1 MAKFLDLDEKGASST
16 ADEPEDS
23 NDVADEIEKISAED
37 DLAADLAAADEEDK
51 DVKTEN
57 AEETMGLDV
66 HAGEDDLSKDIKTE
80 EDVKA
85 DPEPKMP
92 KGLNTLFD

>member
-1 MAKFLDLDEKGASST
+1 M
-16 ADEPEDS
+16 
-23 NDVADEIEKISAED
+23 ADEIEKISAED
-37 DLAADLAAADEEDK
+37 DLAADLAAADEEEK

-85 DPEPKMP
+85 EPEPKMP
-92 KGLNTLFD
+92 KGLNILNFK